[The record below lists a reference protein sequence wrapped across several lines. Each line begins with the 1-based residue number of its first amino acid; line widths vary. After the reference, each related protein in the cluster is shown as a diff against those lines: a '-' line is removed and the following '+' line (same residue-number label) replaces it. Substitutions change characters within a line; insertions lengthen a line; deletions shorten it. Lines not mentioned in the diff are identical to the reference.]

1 MILRYWTFICWN
13 HDVEEFNTDWFVSR
27 LHDRSARG
35 LARQISALI
44 QSGTLPVGTRLPA
57 IRDLAFGLGISPATV
72 SIAWTDLRKRG
83 VISGRGRRGMRVC
96 NMFLSPRP
104 VRRTA
109 SLSREN
115 VSLNLTSYTPD
126 PARLPR
132 LYDAFENLKSIPNLN
147 TYDDDTISPILRTIC
162 AAKWPYPA
170 EDFMATNGAYSAL
183 FDTIQ
188 ALIPPGS
195 TVAVQDPTPM
205 RTLDILDYLSASILP
220 LQSDADGIVP
230 ASLEQALMR
239 NPTAL
244 YMQPNINAITGQR
257 TPRTRLHELAQ
268 VLRTSP
274 STWIIEDDAFPWFS
288 PVPAESIGVW
298 LGPRVIHVR
307 SLSKI
312 LGPDLR
318 LGVVSASSM
327 IIREIQAYRSFGPA
341 WTSRLL
347 QSAAARLLDNE
358 KTHQIIQENYLH
370 YQKQRLEM
378 VSAFRRNGID
388 SPTGEG
394 FSFWISVLNEDA
406 ACSYLASQNIRVSAG
421 RQCSLL
427 ADPHIR
433 FSISHLTGNFD
444 RIASDIRKA
453 ATKKASQISA
463 QK

>member
-1 MILRYWTFICWN
+1 M
-13 HDVEEFNTDWFVSR
+13 EEFNPEWFVNR

-44 QSGTLPVGTRLPA
+44 QSGTLPVGTRLPS

-83 VISGRGRRGMRVC
+83 IIAGRGRRGMHVC

-109 SLSREN
+109 SLSSEN

-126 PARLPR
+126 PGRLPH
-132 LYDAFENLKSIPNLN
+132 LSDAFEALTSIPNLN
-147 TYDDDTISPILRTIC
+147 TYNDETISPALRAIC
-162 AAKWPYPA
+162 AAHWPYPA

-183 FDTIQ
+183 FDTMQ

-195 TVAVQDPTPM
+195 TVAVQDPAPM
-205 RTLDILDYLSASILP
+205 RILDILDYLSTSILP
-220 LQSDADGIVP
+220 LQSDTDGILP
-230 ASLEQALMR
+230 ASLAQALAR

-244 YMQPNINAITGQR
+244 YLQPNINAITGQR
-257 TPRTRLHELAQ
+257 MSRARLHELAQ
-268 VLRTSP
+268 ILRTSP

-288 PVPAESIGVW
+288 DVLAESIGVW

-318 LGVVSASSM
+318 LGIVSASSM
-327 IIREIQAYRSFGPA
+327 IIREIQAYRSFGPV

-347 QSAAARLLDNE
+347 QTVAARLLENE
-358 KTHQIIQENYLH
+358 KTHQTIHGNYRHHQE
-370 YQKQRLEM
+370 QRHEM
-378 VSAFRRNGID
+378 TSALRHNGID
-388 SPTGEG
+388 IPTGEG
-394 FSFWISVLNEDA
+394 FSFWIPVLNDEA
-406 ACSYLASQNIRVSAG
+406 ACASLASQNIRVSAG
-421 RQCSLL
+421 HQCSLL
-427 ADPHIR
+427 APSHIR
-433 FSISHLTGNFD
+433 FSISHLSGDFE
-444 RIASDIRKA
+444 RIAAALQQAARKTASPGEQSDPKPVW
-453 ATKKASQISA
+453 
-463 QK
+463 

>member
-1 MILRYWTFICWN
+1 MILRYWTFICRN
-13 HDVEEFNTDWFVSR
+13 NDVEEFNSDWFISR

-83 VISGRGRRGMRVC
+83 IISGRGRRGMHVC

-109 SLSREN
+109 SLSGEN

-126 PARLPR
+126 PARLPC
-132 LYDAFENLKSIPNLN
+132 LYDAFEDLKSIPNLN
-147 TYDDDTISPILRTIC
+147 TYDDETISPILRTIC
-162 AAKWPYPA
+162 SANWPYPA

-183 FDTIQ
+183 FDTMQ

-195 TVAVQDPTPM
+195 TVAVQDPTPI
-205 RTLDILDYLSASILP
+205 RILDILDYLSASILP

-230 ASLEQALMR
+230 ASLAQALTR

-244 YMQPNINAITGQR
+244 YLQPNINAITGQR
-257 TPRTRLHELAQ
+257 MPRTRLHELAK

-288 PVPAESIGVW
+288 AVPAESIGVW

-318 LGVVSASSM
+318 LGIVSASSM

-347 QSAAARLLDNE
+347 QTAAARLLANE
-358 KTHQIIQENYLH
+358 KTHQTIQDNYLH
-370 YQKQRLEM
+370 HQEQRNEM
-378 VSAFRRNGID
+378 VSALHRNGID
-388 SPTGEG
+388 IPIGEG
-394 FSFWISVLNEDA
+394 FSFWIPVLNDDA

-421 RQCSLL
+421 HQCSLL
-427 ADPHIR
+427 TVPHIR
-433 FSISHLTGNFD
+433 FSISHLARDFD
-444 RIASDIRKA
+444 RIASAIQQAARKPA
-453 ATKKASQISA
+453 P
-463 QK
+463 